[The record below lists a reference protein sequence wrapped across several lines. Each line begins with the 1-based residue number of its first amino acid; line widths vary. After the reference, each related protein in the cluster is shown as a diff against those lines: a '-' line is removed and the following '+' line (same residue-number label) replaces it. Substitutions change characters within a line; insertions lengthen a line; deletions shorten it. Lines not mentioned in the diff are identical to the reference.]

1 MFYESYVIPYVE
13 ENCCSMYGYDIYIDV
28 NWNRNGKF
36 DHHGVR
42 EYIGRIYE
50 DDYIDVDKLVAA
62 MKGKTRLE
70 ATEIFDSAF
79 ECFSY

>member
-1 MFYESYVIPYVE
+1 MFYESYVHPYVE
-13 ENCCSMYGYDIYIDV
+13 RTECGCCDIYVEV
-28 NWNRNGKF
+28 NWNRDGKF

-42 EYIGRIYE
+42 EYIGRIYD

-70 ATEIFDSAF
+70 ATQIFDSAL